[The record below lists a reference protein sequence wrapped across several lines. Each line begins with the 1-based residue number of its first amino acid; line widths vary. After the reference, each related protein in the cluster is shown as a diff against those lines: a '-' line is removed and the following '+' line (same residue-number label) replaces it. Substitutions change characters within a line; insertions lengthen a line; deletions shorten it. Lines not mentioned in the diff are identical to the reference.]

1 MRSPFAIIASLPR
14 PLRLALY
21 AVAALILS
29 YMALA
34 PTRDVPG
41 ADLVWDKAE
50 HASAWTVLTLAGL
63 VLSTRRRWAIGLF
76 AAAFGAVIEVLQ
88 AVMPFG
94 RDGNLADWIADLIG
108 IAAAYAIWLVAR
120 RSGWVK

>member
-1 MRSPFAIIASLPR
+1 MRSLFNLINALPR
-14 PLRLALY
+14 RARLALY
-21 AVAALILS
+21 ALAALILS

-34 PTRDVPG
+34 PTQDVPG

-63 VLSTRRRWAIGLF
+63 VLSTKRRWAIGVF
-76 AAAFGAVIEVLQ
+76 AIVFGAVIEVLQ

-94 RDGNLADWIADLIG
+94 RDGNVADWIADIIG
-108 IAAAYAIWLVAR
+108 IAAAYVIWAIAR
-120 RSGWVK
+120 RLGWVR